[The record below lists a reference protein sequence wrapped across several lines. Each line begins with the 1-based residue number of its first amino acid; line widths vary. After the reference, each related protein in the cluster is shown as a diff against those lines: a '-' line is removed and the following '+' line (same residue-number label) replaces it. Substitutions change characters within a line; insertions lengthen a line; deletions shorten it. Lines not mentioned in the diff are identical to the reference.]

1 METLQHAPEIR
12 WRAGEKLPV
21 GPPFVQRLLRGEFFR
36 EDAASFLLSN
46 AQRYGDLVYFK
57 ALGRTVVQFNH
68 PELVGEMMVRDSGH
82 HHRNLVMQRSKA
94 VLGEG
99 LLTSEE
105 PLHMRQR
112 RLAAPAFHRQRVSAY
127 GAIISEYAMRMT
139 AGWQDGAVRDV
150 HAEMLLLALRITGK
164 TLFDTDVEQE
174 VHQIAAAV
182 DSFQGFLPL
191 AFVPF
196 STFVQGLPIPAMRRI
211 RKGREDLDTLIYS
224 MIRERRAD
232 PRDRGDLLSMLLAAT
247 DSEGGEDAGRSG
259 VLSGMTDTQVR
270 DECLTVLLAG
280 HETTAN
286 ALSFALWLLAH
297 HEAVQEEL
305 AEESRRVL
313 GGRAPVA
320 GDYAQLPLAEQVF
333 AEALRLYPPVWV
345 TARTAAETYTYRGMT
360 IERGAMLIAPQ
371 FAIQRDPRFFP
382 DPLALTRGGL
392 PRPARRSVPST
403 HTFRSGPGAG
413 SASAKGWHGWRGH
426 CRWRRWCRNGS
437 FVRRRASLRRCG
449 SALRSRCG
457 QKGRCRCCWSGAGRD
472 SGATSENS
480 GFFAALRMTQFVDLE
495 LRTPFQDDAL
505 SRLSEFAAP
514 AQAVHVALVEQRAVA
529 KRECLRTGERAEERR
544 AF

>member
-1 METLQHAPEIR
+1 MRYTRPQRNQTDMETLQHAPDIR
-12 WRAGEKLPV
+12 WRAGENTPG

-46 AQRYGDLVYFK
+46 AQRYGDLVCFK

-68 PELVGEMMVRDSGH
+68 PELVGEMLVRDSGH

-127 GAIISEYAMRMT
+127 GAIISEYAVRMT
-139 AGWQDGAVRDV
+139 ADWQNGAVRDV
-150 HAEMLLLALRITGK
+150 HADMLLLALRITGK

-196 STFVQGLPIPAMRRI
+196 STFMQGLPIPAMRRI

-247 DSEGGEDAGRSG
+247 DSEAEDAGRAAGASTG
-259 VLSGMTDTQVR
+259 MPLGMTDTQVR

-320 GDYAQLPLAEQVF
+320 ADYAQLPLAEQVF

-382 DPLALTRGGL
+382 DPLAFN
-392 PRPARRSVPST
+392 PRRFTAAAKAERPKHAYFP
-403 HTFRSGPGAG
+403 FGAG
-413 SASAKGWHGWRGH
+413 SRQCIGEGLAWMEGTLSLAAMVQGWRFCPAPGEPAQ
-426 CRWRRWCRNGS
+426 
-437 FVRRRASLRRCG
+437 VRISPSVSLRP
-449 SALRSRCG
+449 
-457 QKGRCRCCWSGAGRD
+457 KGPVP
-472 SGATSENS
+472 
-480 GFFAALRMTQFVDLE
+480 LL
-495 LRTPFQDDAL
+495 L
-505 SRLSEFAAP
+505 
-514 AQAVHVALVEQRAVA
+514 
-529 KRECLRTGERAEERR
+529 ERR
-544 AF
+544 G